1 MADLNKTYLYR
12 MTHIA
17 NVPHILAHGIT
28 HRNSV
33 NNNLNFTPIGDST
46 LISTRDGFVLDNGR
60 TLGEYIPF
68 YFGPRMPMLYV
79 IQKGFNGVPVTH
91 AQDIIYC
98 VTSIQKIVETKQ
110 EFVYTNG
117 HALDTFSSQF
127 IPQDVADI
135 DNQVDF
141 QAIKVKDWNSP
152 TDLDLKRRMQ
162 AEFLLLGDL
171 PNTAILGFVVYNQQG
186 NNRLLAM
193 GLQANQ
199 IHTNNKHYFA
209 L

>member
-1 MADLNKTYLYR
+1 
-12 MTHIA
+12 
-17 NVPHILAHGIT
+17 
-28 HRNSV
+28 
-33 NNNLNFTPIGDST
+33 
-46 LISTRDGFVLDNGR
+46 
-60 TLGEYIPF
+60 
-68 YFGPRMPMLYV
+68 
-79 IQKGFNGVPVTH
+79 
-91 AQDIIYC
+91 
-98 VTSIQKIVETKQ
+98 
-110 EFVYTNG
+110 
-117 HALDTFSSQF
+117 LDTFSSQF

-171 PNTAILGFVVYNQQG
+171 PNTAILGFVVHNEQA

-199 IHTNNKHYFA
+199 IHINNKHYFA

>member
-1 MADLNKTYLYR
+1 MG
-12 MTHIA
+12 MH
-17 NVPHILAHGIT
+17 
-28 HRNSV
+28 
-33 NNNLNFTPIGDST
+33 
-46 LISTRDGFVLDNGR
+46 
-60 TLGEYIPF
+60 
-68 YFGPRMPMLYV
+68 
-79 IQKGFNGVPVTH
+79 
-91 AQDIIYC
+91 
-98 VTSIQKIVETKQ
+98 
-110 EFVYTNG
+110 
-117 HALDTFSSQF
+117 LDTFSSQF
-127 IPQDVADI
+127 IPQDLAEI

-141 QAIKVKDWNSP
+141 QDIKVKDWNSP

-199 IHTNNKHYFA
+199 IHINNKHYFA

>member
-1 MADLNKTYLYR
+1 
-12 MTHIA
+12 
-17 NVPHILAHGIT
+17 
-28 HRNSV
+28 
-33 NNNLNFTPIGDST
+33 
-46 LISTRDGFVLDNGR
+46 
-60 TLGEYIPF
+60 
-68 YFGPRMPMLYV
+68 MPMLNV

-91 AQDIIYC
+91 AQDIVYC

-117 HALDTFSSQF
+117 HVLDTFSSQV

-171 PNTAILGFVVYNQQG
+171 PNTYLNGMTLEHQ
-186 NNRLLAM
+186 
-193 GLQANQ
+193 
-199 IHTNNKHYFA
+199 TKHCFIS
-209 L
+209 

>member
-1 MADLNKTYLYR
+1 MA
-12 MTHIA
+12 
-17 NVPHILAHGIT
+17 
-28 HRNSV
+28 
-33 NNNLNFTPIGDST
+33 
-46 LISTRDGFVLDNGR
+46 
-60 TLGEYIPF
+60 
-68 YFGPRMPMLYV
+68 MLYV
-79 IQKGFNGVPVTH
+79 IEKGFNGVPVSH
-91 AQDIIYC
+91 AQDIDYC
-98 VTSIQKIVETKQ
+98 VTSIRKIVETKQ

-117 HALDTFSSQF
+117 HAMDTFSSQYT
-127 IPQDVADI
+127 PQDIDDI
-135 DNQVDF
+135 ENQVDF

-171 PNTAILGFVVYNQQG
+171 PNTAILGFVVYNEQA

-199 IHTNNKHYFA
+199 IHINNKNYFA

>member
-1 MADLNKTYLYR
+1 
-12 MTHIA
+12 
-17 NVPHILAHGIT
+17 
-28 HRNSV
+28 
-33 NNNLNFTPIGDST
+33 
-46 LISTRDGFVLDNGR
+46 
-60 TLGEYIPF
+60 
-68 YFGPRMPMLYV
+68 MLYV
-79 IQKGFNGVPVTH
+79 IQKGFNGVSITQ
-91 AQDIIYC
+91 AQDIVYC

-127 IPQDVADI
+127 IPQELADI

-141 QAIKVKDWNSP
+141 QAIKVKDWNNPS
-152 TDLDLKRRMQ
+152 DLDLKRRMQ

-199 IHTNNKHYFA
+199 IHINNKHYFA